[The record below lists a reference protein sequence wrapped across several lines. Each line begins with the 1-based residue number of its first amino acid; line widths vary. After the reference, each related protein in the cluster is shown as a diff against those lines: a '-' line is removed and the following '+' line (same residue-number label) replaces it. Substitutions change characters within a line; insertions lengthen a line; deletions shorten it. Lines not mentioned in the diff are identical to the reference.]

1 MGKLIFCDSFM
12 DSDMLNREVGNVFAS
27 LSFYFFKADLKKKN
41 HRFIVKVSNNVKFV
55 GSWLMWATH

>member
-27 LSFYFFKADLKKKN
+27 LSFYFFKADLKKK
-41 HRFIVKVSNNVKFV
+41 II
-55 GSWLMWATH
+55 GS